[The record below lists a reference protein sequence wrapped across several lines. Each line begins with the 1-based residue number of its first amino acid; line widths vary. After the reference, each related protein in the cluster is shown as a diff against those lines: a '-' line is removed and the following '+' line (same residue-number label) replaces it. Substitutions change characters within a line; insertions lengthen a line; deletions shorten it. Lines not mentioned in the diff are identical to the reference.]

1 MRVLVLTQSYVPH
14 KIVSWER
21 AVLLYFSDKVDI
33 VESYDEELRSPSMVM
48 KMPAVV
54 RLRKAVSGMKRSV
67 KFSRVNVFSRD
78 GFRCQYCGSPRRMGE
93 LNYDHVV
100 PRHQGGKTT
109 WENVVSSCYPCNS
122 RKRNRTPEQAGM
134 KLLRRPYR
142 PTHLPVMG
150 LRFDRRDIPP
160 AWAEWC
166 QAYFVEEAV
175 A

>member
-21 AVLLYFSDKVDI
+21 AVILYFSDKVDI
-33 VESYDEELRSPSMVM
+33 IESYDEELRSPSVVM

-54 RLRKAVSGMKRSV
+54 RLRKPVAAMKRSV
-67 KFSRVNVFSRD
+67 KFSRMNVFSRD
-78 GFRCQYCGSPRRMGE
+78 SFRCQYCGTQRRMHE

-100 PRHQGGKTT
+100 PRHHGGKTT
-109 WENVVSSCYPCNS
+109 WDNVVASCYPCNG
-122 RKRNRTPEQAGM
+122 RKANRTPEQAGM

-150 LRFDRRDIPP
+150 LRFDRRDIPAP
-160 AWAEWC
+160 WAEWC
-166 QAYFVEEAV
+166 RAYFVDEA
-175 A
+175 AA

>member
-1 MRVLVLTQSYVPH
+1 VRVLVLTQSYVPH

-160 AWAEWC
+160 LWAEWC